1 VVPYK
6 HATWMLPVLRD
17 AGVQVKTVSGWESR
31 GRPPSTGGFDPY
43 AVGNHHTGTSAPGA
57 HPSLGLVTRG
67 RSDLPGP
74 LAQLFLARTGVA
86 WLVAAG
92 RANHAG
98 VSSGP
103 GKLKPGDGNW
113 QMIGIEVETSGNEE
127 LTKDQWA
134 SLPLINAALLKHMGN
149 SHLYSFLH
157 ETWSITGKWD
167 LAENG
172 RTIDLGEF
180 RDKVRA
186 QINALSPPP
195 RPKPT
200 LPTVN
205 LSRLVDAFA
214 IDSQHQRNPGSEG
227 RYPKGVK
234 LVEGALAD
242 IGFLSKRYAADG
254 YAGPTTV
261 AAYKQLQR
269 SMGYRGQ
276 DADGIPGMTS
286 LVTLGARDKRFQVV
300 A

>member
-1 VVPYK
+1 MVAYT

-17 AGVQVKTVSGWESR
+17 AGIDVKTVSGWESR
-31 GRPPSTGGFDPY
+31 GRPPTTGGFDPY
-43 AVGNHHTGTSAPGA
+43 AVGNHHTGTSALGA

-74 LAQLFLARTGVA
+74 LCQILLARNGVA

-103 GKLKPGDGNW
+103 GKLKAGDGNW
-113 QMIGIEVETSGNEE
+113 QMVGIEVETSGMEAM
-127 LTKDQWA
+127 TDDQWA
-134 SLPLINAALLKHMGN
+134 TLPRINAALLKHMGN
-149 SHLYSFLH
+149 GHLYSFLH

-167 LAENG
+167 LAEHG
-172 RTIDLGEF
+172 HTIDLGEF

-186 QINALSPPP
+186 QINDLTPAPP
-195 RPKPT
+195 RVTT

-205 LSRLVDAFA
+205 MSRLVEAFQV
-214 IDSQHQRNPGSEG
+214 DSRHQRGPKREG

-234 LVEGALAD
+234 LVEEALAD
-242 IGFLSKRYAADG
+242 LGLLSRRYAADG

-261 AAYKQLQR
+261 AAYRQFQR
-269 SMGYRGQ
+269 TLGYRGK
-276 DADGIPGMTS
+276 DADGVPGMTS
-286 LVTLGARDKRFQVV
+286 LVTLGHRGKRFAVK